1 MAMPPTLLD
10 VLTALALVGV
20 GIVIGEVVTAR
31 RGRPRG
37 LPFDPRCR
45 R

>member
-1 MAMPPTLLD
+1 MTMPSTLLE

-31 RGRPRG
+31 RLRSRG
-37 LPFDPRCR
+37 LRFDPRCR